1 MKKEIPN
8 LFPDQDCFFCGVN
21 NPVGLKLRFFLNE
34 ETKEVSTE
42 YVGTKIFLGLGNVLH
57 GGIQSGIIDEIMGWT
72 THFLTKQM
80 GVAIKLNLNF
90 IKPIYLEKKIMV
102 FCYIRSIENSN
113 VQLEARIEYE
123 EGYVCTRAEGIYHL
137 LPDDKFNKLIYGP

>member
-21 NPVGLKLRFFLNE
+21 NPVGLRLQFFLDE

-42 YVGTKIFLGLGNVLH
+42 YVGIRNFMGLGNVLH
-57 GGIQSGIIDEIMGWT
+57 GGIQSGIIDEMMGWT

-80 GVAIKLNLNF
+80 GVAIKLSLHF
-90 IKPIYLEKKIMV
+90 I
-102 FCYIRSIENSN
+102 
-113 VQLEARIEYE
+113 
-123 EGYVCTRAEGIYHL
+123 
-137 LPDDKFNKLIYGP
+137 

>member
-21 NPVGLKLRFFLNE
+21 NPAGLKLRFFLHE

-42 YVGTKIFLGLGNVLH
+42 YVGTRNFMGLGNVLH

-80 GVAIKLNLNF
+80 GVAVKLSLHFIKLG
-90 IKPIYLEKKIMV
+90 YLGKKIMV
-102 FCYIRSIENSN
+102 FCSIRSIENSN

-123 EGYVCTRAEGIYHL
+123 EGDVCTRAEGVYFL
-137 LPDDKFNKLIYGP
+137 LPDDKFNKLIYGL

>member
-8 LFPDQDCFFCGVN
+8 LFPEHDCFFCGVN
-21 NPVGLKLRFFLNE
+21 NPIGLKLRFFLNE

-42 YVGTKIFLGLGNVLH
+42 YVGVRNFLGLGNVLH

-80 GVAIKLNLNF
+80 GVAIKLNLRF
-90 IKPIYLEKKIMV
+90 IKPVYLEKKIMV
-102 FCYIRSIENSN
+102 FCHIRSIENSN

-123 EGYVCTRAEGIYHL
+123 EGDVCTRAEGIYHL
-137 LPDDKFNKLIYGP
+137 LPDEKFNQLIYGL

>member
-21 NPVGLKLRFFLNE
+21 NPVGLKLRFFLHE

-42 YVGTKIFLGLGNVLH
+42 YVGIRNFMGLGNVLH

-80 GVAIKLNLNF
+80 GVAIKLSLHF
-90 IKPIYLEKKIMV
+90 IKPIYLGKKITV
-102 FCYIRSIENSN
+102 FCSIRSIENSK

-123 EGYVCTRAEGIYHL
+123 EGDVCTRAEGIYYL
-137 LPDDKFNKLIYGP
+137 LPDDKFNKLIYGL